1 MLRLVCATLVDFV
14 PKEGEV
20 KSVGE
25 GSRGQRGMQ
34 GLRGKSRA
42 HSTCSG
48 TFARRNHLPPHG
60 LPVLGRLLVL
70 FVGQEGQ
77 GGMEWSGV
85 IAGGRK
91 RHEQRHK

>member
-1 MLRLVCATLVDFV
+1 MLRPLCGTVDDAV

-34 GLRGKSRA
+34 EFRGKCRA

-48 TFARRNHLPPHG
+48 TYDRHG
-60 LPVLGRLLVL
+60 HRPVHAPPVLGRLLVL